1 MDALTMLVPAPPA
14 RRIRTAPVAI
24 ASSVGYFQSNPVKSA
39 ASLRAS
45 HPAGTMIKNRTLRH
59 AAVGYAF
66 LLPNI
71 IGFLLFTLGPILFS
85 FLISFF
91 DWNLFS
97 KPVFVDASNYQAMFT
112 SEGSKFWEYFGNSVF
127 FLIVVPFQMAIA
139 LGAAYLLNENL
150 KGNLLFKVIF
160 FIPVVL
166 SVIPIAMIWGYI
178 LDTENGLLNTL
189 LSGFGIARIAWLFD
203 PSWVKTGISLM
214 VVWQGSAFSTI
225 IYYAALQ
232 GIPDQLYEVATLDGA
247 GRWRQFWRITMPLLT
262 PTHFFLGITGT
273 IGALQLF
280 GPIYV
285 MTHGPSYGARNL
297 IIEVYWK
304 AYQQFQ
310 MGEAAAVSWVLFLI
324 IFIVSIFYWK
334 FLSKRAE
341 YA

>member
-1 MDALTMLVPAPPA
+1 MT
-14 RRIRTAPVAI
+14 
-24 ASSVGYFQSNPVKSA
+24 
-39 ASLRAS
+39 
-45 HPAGTMIKNRTLRH
+45 KNRTLRQTL
-59 AAVGYAF
+59 VGYGF

-97 KPVFVDASNYQAMFT
+97 NPVFVDAANYRMMFT
-112 SEGSKFWEYFGNSVF
+112 EEGSRFWHYFGNSLF
-127 FLIVVPFQMAIA
+127 FLLVVPLQMTIA

-150 KGNLLFKVIF
+150 RGTLLFKVIF

-166 SVIPIAMIWGYI
+166 SVIPVAIIWGYL

-189 LSGFGIARIAWLFD
+189 LASFGVGKIAWLFD
-203 PSWVKTGISLM
+203 SSWVKTGISLM

-247 GRWRQFWRITMPLLT
+247 GRWKQFWGITMPLLT
-262 PTHFFLGITGT
+262 PTHFFLGITGM
-273 IGALQLF
+273 IGALQIF

-285 MTHGPSYGARNL
+285 MTHGPGGGARNL
-297 IIEVYWK
+297 ITEVYWK
-304 AYQQFQ
+304 AYQEFQ
-310 MGEAAAVSWVLFLI
+310 MGYASAMSWVLFILI
-324 IFIVSIFYWK
+324 LFLSVFYWK
-334 FLSKRAE
+334 YLSKRAE